1 MIQHIKRIFATLL
14 VISTV
19 LSANAQTNEL
29 SLSDALQKALENNYG
44 IIISESET
52 DIASINNNWGT
63 AGRYPTIG
71 IDARAETN
79 EDLLNNAS
87 ATRIAG
93 GIGINW
99 TLFDGYR
106 VNRTKD
112 KLAELENL
120 AEGREA
126 VVVENTL
133 QDVILGYY
141 NVLLQEEQLKVL
153 KRVMSLS
160 KDRYEYEKRRRELGS
175 SLTYNVLQAKNL
187 YLEDSSAYLNQEV
200 ELRNAKRNLNF
211 VLGEKPEASWT
222 FTDTFAADTANY
234 KFGDLLNKMLSSN
247 QTLQNQYAN
256 LMLQKNEI
264 KIEESAMYPSVRLS
278 TGLDN
283 TWSRNNREGM
293 NAATNESITPYG
305 NVTLSYDLFNG
316 GNRKRAIQVAKINE
330 EITQIET
337 DEMKHSLTNQLFNI
351 HDIYNVRKTLLNV
364 ADEGLET
371 AELNL
376 DIADEKFKAGAI
388 NSFNYRDIQLI
399 YLNAALQKLRA
410 TFELIRSKTNL
421 TRITGGFVNEE
432 E

>member
-1 MIQHIKRIFATLL
+1 MMQHIKRLFTILL
-14 VISTV
+14 ITSTV
-19 LSANAQTNEL
+19 FSATGQNKEL
-29 SLSDALQKALENNYG
+29 TLSDALQKALENNYG

-52 DIASINNNWGT
+52 DIASINNNWGA

-71 IDARAETN
+71 IEARAEAN
-79 EDLLNNAS
+79 EDLLNNTS
-87 ATRIAG
+87 TSRISG
-93 GIGINW
+93 GVGVNW
-99 TLFDGYR
+99 TLFDGYK

-120 AEGREA
+120 AEGRQA

-133 QDVILGYY
+133 QDIILGYY
-141 NVLLQEEQLKVL
+141 NVLLQKEQLDVL

-160 KDRYEYEKRRRELGS
+160 RDRYEYEKRRKELGS
-175 SLTYNVLQAKNL
+175 SLTYNVLQAKNT
-187 YLEDSSAYLNQEV
+187 YLEDSSSYLNQEV

-211 VLGEKPEASWT
+211 VLGEKPDVSWR
-222 FTDTFAADTANY
+222 FTDSFEADTANY
-234 KFGDLLNKMLSSN
+234 KLGDLQNKMLSNN

-256 LMLQKNEI
+256 LVLKKNEI
-264 KIEESAMYPSVRLS
+264 KIEKSEMYPSVRLS

-283 TWSRNNREGM
+283 TLSRSNREGVD
-293 NAATNESITPYG
+293 APTNESITPYG
-305 NVTLSYDLFNG
+305 NVTLSYDLFAG

-351 HDIYNVRKTLLNV
+351 HDTYNVRKTLLNV

-376 DIADEKFKAGAI
+376 EIADEKFKSGAI
-388 NSFNYRDIQLI
+388 NSFNYRDIQVI

-410 TFELIRSKTNL
+410 TYELIRTKTNL